1 MLDLNLCWKCEAKLE
16 RSARKRVSPCM
27 CKTCASSTD
36 RTSRDRTGADPLKQL
51 WRDIK
56 KAAKPLTPEEQSM
69 WRSAWK
75 SQELKL
81 DDNDK
86 VIINSSSPSYKDVV
100 LAANHFLIR

>member
-1 MLDLNLCWKCEAKLE
+1 
-16 RSARKRVSPCM
+16 M

-86 VIINSSSPSYKDVV
+86 VIINSFPSYKDVV
-100 LAANHFLIR
+100 LAANHFLMR